1 MKAGDLV
8 LSTVGTSKTQ
18 ARRLPPGL
26 SKIGLVISTRKLVD
40 KRPLDLQLRDPYPEE
55 PKIVT
60 VMFTEARYTY
70 CFPEHY
76 LELIS
81 EA

>member
-1 MKAGDLV
+1 MKTGDLV
-8 LSTVGTSKTQ
+8 LSTVGTSKAQ
-18 ARRLPPGL
+18 ACQLPPGL
-26 SKIGLVISTRKLVD
+26 SKIGLVISTQKLVD

-55 PKIVT
+55 TKLVT
-60 VMFTEARYTY
+60 VMFTKARYTY

-81 EA
+81 ET